1 MPLKTS
7 LKPGSSGAVWEAWG
21 IRHTPDKAELLKKLT
36 FVVADSF
43 ASKDWWWWRAQR
55 RCLTE
60 LSGYGKASSLS
71 LLTPEAA
78 GMSSLRYFCMGRGF
92 HPHLLLK
99 TSL

>member
-1 MPLKTS
+1 MKTS
-7 LKPGSSGAVWEAWG
+7 LKPGPSGAAWEASE
-21 IRHTPDKAELLKKLT
+21 IRHIPDKAELLKKLA

-43 ASKDWWWWRAQR
+43 APKDWWWWRGQG

-60 LSGYGKASSLS
+60 LSGGGEASSLS

-78 GMSSLRYFCMGRGF
+78 GVSSLRYFFMGRGF